1 MENALQH
8 GEFKVF
14 MQPKYDLKT
23 GKIVAAEALT
33 RWQKPDKGFMFPDDF
48 IPVFEQNGFI
58 TQVDFYVL
66 EVVCKTLRER
76 IREHQPNVNISIN
89 QSRYLLHDEQYI
101 SKIEHMMDRYNV
113 PPELL
118 EFELTESLFFED
130 SKAMIDIMHQLK
142 QLNLQV
148 SIDDFGSGYSSLN
161 VLKDVP
167 ADVIKLD
174 KEFLNEKESSKE
186 SEIIIQKTVEMAK
199 ELNKRVICE
208 GVETIEQVEFLKSI
222 GCDMV
227 QGFYYAKP
235 MPMDEFFERLESE
248 M

>member
-1 MENALQH
+1 MS
-8 GEFKVF
+8 
-14 MQPKYDLKT
+14 
-23 GKIVAAEALT
+23 
-33 RWQKPDKGFMFPDDF
+33 RQKK
-48 IPVFEQNGFI
+48 QA
-58 TQVDFYVL
+58 T
-66 EVVCKTLRER
+66 
-76 IREHQPNVNISIN
+76 
-89 QSRYLLHDEQYI
+89 
-101 SKIEHMMDRYNV
+101 
-113 PPELL
+113 
-118 EFELTESLFFED
+118 
-130 SKAMIDIMHQLK
+130 MHQLK

>member
-1 MENALQH
+1 
-8 GEFKVF
+8 
-14 MQPKYDLKT
+14 
-23 GKIVAAEALT
+23 
-33 RWQKPDKGFMFPDDF
+33 MFPDDF

-118 EFELTESLFFED
+118 EFELTESLFFEA